1 MCGFLGSIGVDEVS
15 EQSIKDAN
23 KYIECRGPDETVFKN
38 LTDSR
43 FNFKNTDYQH
53 LQIFNRLSIIDLTN
67 LGSQPMF
74 SDENSTSILFNG
86 EIFNHKELRA
96 EMESEGLVFKSN
108 NSDTEVL
115 LLGFSKY
122 GKGFINRVIGQFS
135 IVFFE
140 DFPSLGGISISILFF

>member
-96 EMESEGLVFKSN
+96 
-108 NSDTEVL
+108 
-115 LLGFSKY
+115 
-122 GKGFINRVIGQFS
+122 
-135 IVFFE
+135 
-140 DFPSLGGISISILFF
+140 